1 MVFALLLKMPKSSY
15 YNGITNLLFLDYA
28 CYLHC
33 LIEKLIHTD
42 IILKTLSKALQTLF
56 KFKDGEKKS
65 QNIPHLNYEQNC
77 TIPLMKNKTITKSKK
92 KKNQKKGKETQEDMR
107 CIKIITTV
115 LITMDLVDPRLK
127 IP

>member
-1 MVFALLLKMPKSSY
+1 M
-15 YNGITNLLFLDYA
+15 
-28 CYLHC
+28 
-33 LIEKLIHTD
+33 
-42 IILKTLSKALQTLF
+42 
-56 KFKDGEKKS
+56 
-65 QNIPHLNYEQNC
+65 
-77 TIPLMKNKTITKSKK
+77 NKTAQFLWWKIKQSQKVKK